1 MAVRTPLLSSPQID
15 AALGARIL
23 VKAECL
29 QRTGSFKFRGAYNAL
44 AQLAPGKRRA
54 GVVAYS
60 SGNHAQGVAAAA
72 QLLGMPA
79 TIVMPADAP
88 AIKIAN
94 TRFYGAEIVA
104 YDRYRESREA
114 IAQRIAAE
122 RGAEILPPF
131 DDARVIAGQGTIG
144 LEIGEEARRHG
155 WTIDLLIAPCS
166 GGGLVTGCA
175 LGLAAVATRRRDLCR
190 RTGAARRHAALARSR
205 QTRRQRSRG
214 ALDLRRAAGADAGRD
229 HFRLGAASPRRQHR
243 RQRRRGTPRDGHRVL
258 GLQAGAGAR
267 RRGGLGRGARRQGSR
282 LPARRWRSSPRAGMS
297 MPRSSPPRL
306 PRSKRRP
313 YSPAWAGATA
323 SLWSAC
329 RSDFSAG
336 RRCFSPSAR
345 LSRSTRRL

>member
-1 MAVRTPLLSSPQID
+1 MTAATLPDVTDVREAAVRLDGKAVQTPLLSSPQID

-44 AQLAPGKRRA
+44 VQLDPVKRRA

-88 AIKIAN
+88 AIKVAN
-94 TRFYGAEIVA
+94 TQFYGAEIVP
-104 YDRYRESREA
+104 YDRYGENREA

-144 LEIGEEARRHG
+144 LEIGEEAQRHG

-166 GGGLVTGCA
+166 GGGIVTGCA
-175 LGLAAVATRRRDLCR
+175 LGLAASQP
-190 RTGAARRHAALARSR
+190 GAAIYAAEPAQLDDMRRSLEAGKRVANDPAARSICDALLAPTPGEITFALAQRLLTGSIAVSDDEVHHAMATAFSAYKLVLEPGGAAAFATVLAGKAAIAGRTVAIIASGGNVDAAVFAAALA
-205 QTRRQRSRG
+205 
-214 ALDLRRAAGADAGRD
+214 
-229 HFRLGAASPRRQHR
+229 
-243 RQRRRGTPRDGHRVL
+243 
-258 GLQAGAGAR
+258 
-267 RRGGLGRGARRQGSR
+267 
-282 LPARRWRSSPRAGMS
+282 
-297 MPRSSPPRL
+297 
-306 PRSKRRP
+306 
-313 YSPAWAGATA
+313 
-323 SLWSAC
+323 
-329 RSDFSAG
+329 
-336 RRCFSPSAR
+336 
-345 LSRSTRRL
+345 